1 MGNKIRRIAPIVGL
15 IMILCVQITAFATEE
30 NPQDAAAEA
39 RKKEE
44 EAALSI
50 PIETNK
56 VENWPQGPIINGES
70 GIVMDMDTGAVLYGK
85 AVDEKHYPA
94 SITKILT
101 ALVALENSE
110 MTDMV
115 TFSEECQKCK
125 KAGYAH
131 IGMKPGERI
140 KMKDA
145 LHGLMLASANEVA
158 YAVGE
163 TVGGT
168 HEDFVQMMNDRAAE
182 LGCENTHFINTN
194 GMFEE
199 EHYTTVRDMALISK
213 AAFTYPA
220 LLEIVQTVQY
230 TIPPTNLEEDSR
242 TFQQGHKM
250 LVSGKNHDDRCIAG
264 KTGYTEESF
273 NTLATVMEQ
282 DGKQIV
288 VVIMASR
295 KGTYEDTK
303 KLGDYAF
310 QNFKNINISD
320 NEKSEEFEN
329 ISPEDYVTVP
339 NGVSFDEL
347 TKEIDENG
355 EVSYFYNEHLVGTTK
370 VSLKQ
375 EQPAEKKP
383 VKEKEKE
390 KDSTGFI
397 IKLVIGA
404 VIIASV
410 LAAVVIV
417 LYIKQERE
425 HARKLREFKRRR
437 RERQESENEE
447 HGE

>member
-1 MGNKIRRIAPIVGL
+1 MRQRFRRIASVAVSF
-15 IMILCVQITAFATEE
+15 IMILCVGITAFATEE
-30 NPQDAAAEA
+30 SAQDAAAEA

-50 PIETNK
+50 PIDTNL
-56 VENWPQGPIINGES
+56 VENWPQGPEINGES
-70 GIVMDMDTGAVLYGK
+70 GIVMDMDTGAILYGK

-115 TFSEECQKCK
+115 TFSEECQECK

-140 KMKDA
+140 TMKDA

-168 HEDFVQMMNDRAAE
+168 HEDFVQMMNDKAEE

-230 TIPPTNLEEDSR
+230 TIPTTNLEEDSR

-250 LVSGKNHDDRCIAG
+250 LVPGKNHDDRCIAG

-310 QNFKNINISD
+310 QNFKNISISD
-320 NEKSEEFEN
+320 NEKSEGFEN

-347 TKEIDENG
+347 TKEIDEKG

-370 VSLKQ
+370 VSLKK
-375 EQPAEKKP
+375 EQQAEKKL
-383 VKEKEKE
+383 VKEKET
-390 KDSTGFI
+390 DNTGFI
-397 IKLVIGA
+397 IKLVMGA

-410 LAAVVIV
+410 LAAGVIV

-437 RERQESENEE
+437 RERQESESEE
-447 HGE
+447 

>member
-1 MGNKIRRIAPIVGL
+1 MRQRFRRIASVAVSF
-15 IMILCVQITAFATEE
+15 IMILCVGITAFATEE
-30 NPQDAAAEA
+30 SAQDAAAEA

-50 PIETNK
+50 PIDTNI
-56 VENWPQGPIINGES
+56 VENWPQGPEINGES
-70 GIVMDMDTGAVLYGK
+70 GIVMDMDTGAILYGK

-115 TFSEECQKCK
+115 TFSEECQECK

-140 KMKDA
+140 TMKDA

-168 HEDFVQMMNDRAAE
+168 HEDFVQMMNDRAEE

-310 QNFKNINISD
+310 QNFKNISISD
-320 NEKSEEFEN
+320 NEKSEGFEN

-347 TKEIDENG
+347 TKEIDEKG

-370 VSLKQ
+370 VSLKK
-375 EQPAEKKP
+375 EQQAEKKP
-383 VKEKEKE
+383 VKEKET
-390 KDSTGFI
+390 DNTGFI
-397 IKLVIGA
+397 IKLVMGA

-410 LAAVVIV
+410 LAAGVIV

-437 RERQESENEE
+437 RERQESESEE
-447 HGE
+447 